1 MAVYCF
7 TVFHFLEPVEK
18 IELVIVRSFGM
29 SMALRTSDGQ
39 QPILQPSIIS
49 SLLRHEYKV
58 SFLGSGLETGKLQ
71 IKDAQI
77 PLNCDFSFTSRM
89 DLLKGLT
96 AIAALTNQLSQLIEY
111 QLPFECA
118 IEENTNAF
126 FVFFQRKIHLNQQAD
141 FVQFLSMLFFNILS
155 ICHAEG
161 MPVTR
166 EKIPFAIFML
176 FSLANENKFYKAA
189 GINLDIPFNAV
200 KESIANC
207 INKNPPYSR

>member
-1 MAVYCF
+1 MYCF
-7 TVFHFLEPVEK
+7 TVFHFFEPVEK
-18 IELVIVRSFGM
+18 IELVIVWWFGM
-29 SMALRTSDGQ
+29 SMALRSGDGQ
-39 QPILQPSIIS
+39 QSAVEPSIIS
-49 SLLRHEYKV
+49 NLLKQEYNV

-96 AIAALTNQLSQLIEY
+96 AIAGLTNELSRLIEY
-111 QLPFECA
+111 QLPFECVL
-118 IEENTNAF
+118 EGNTNAF
-126 FVFFQRKIHLNQQAD
+126 FVFFQRKINLNQQAD

-155 ICHAEG
+155 ICNAEG
-161 MPVTR
+161 VPVKR

-189 GINLDIPFNAV
+189 GLNLEIPFNVV